1 MLLNYL
7 KIAFR
12 NIIRNKTFSLINILG
27 LTFGLI
33 SFLGISLYVIDEFSY
48 DRFHENSDRIYRA
61 VITAEF
67 DGQTVKWGAV
77 PNKLAPAAAKE
88 IPEIEKATRVFPHN
102 FGDIGFISTET
113 DKFSETKLFYADPEI
128 FDVLTIP
135 MLQGTPEKALDRP
148 GTMIISESSAKRY
161 FGDENPIGKTLVVD
175 NSKSY
180 EITGIYEDFPPNSF
194 LQCRLIASFSSIG
207 FGKPEGQNWGNA
219 SFDTFFLLNKGV
231 KAETVDQKIAG
242 LLEREIPQDER
253 WFKITL
259 QPLLDIRL
267 HSGDLTTSIDRREY
281 GDYKQVQVLIAL
293 ALVILI
299 IAAVNYMNLTTAQA
313 QRRNKEVG
321 ISKTLGATFFEL
333 NSKFYFEASIFVF
346 LSLIISVILFYSG
359 LPFFNYISG
368 KTILPTFISQSWFWL
383 AFVGLWILLTLISG
397 FYPAF
402 YLSSFSPKSAL
413 LNNSN
418 SGGQSSIRKGL
429 VVLQFSISII
439 LIICATMF
447 YKQISFMRDK
457 KLGYQPDQVV
467 AVMISAA
474 KDPQQVS
481 SLKTEFE
488 SLAEVKE
495 VAYSQAYPGISTSGY
510 TVAHEGSEQ
519 GASIATTR
527 ASHEILDVL
536 GIKLLAGKTL
546 PANKDPKDT
555 TVQVV
560 INKSTADYLGWSPDE
575 AIGRRVRIFWN
586 QPTEIV
592 GVTEDFHFTSLH
604 QPIGNY
610 CFNNS
615 KDNRHIYLLVKVQAG
630 NLSSTIDKLESTFK
644 KVIPAAF
651 EYNFLDQQMAK
662 LYQAEERLSNVVL
675 FFSGLAIFI
684 ACLGLYALASFTAE
698 QRIKEIGI
706 RKVLG
711 ASVFQLVA
719 MLSREF
725 ITLVIIAFAIGI
737 PVGYYLMSNWL
748 EGFAYRTNLDVI
760 VFIISGALALIIA
773 WITVSFESFKAAKRN
788 PVESLRSNS

>member
-33 SFLGISLYVIDEFSY
+33 SFLGISLYVVDEFSY
-48 DRFHENSDRIYRA
+48 DRFHEKSDRIYRA
-61 VITAEF
+61 IINAEF
-67 DGQTVKWGAV
+67 DGQSVKWGAV
-77 PNKLAPAAAKE
+77 PNKMAPAAKE
-88 IPEIEKATRVFPHN
+88 IPEVEKVTRVFHHN
-102 FGDIGFISTET
+102 FGDIGFVSTET
-113 DKFSETKLFYADPEI
+113 DQFSETNLFYADPEI
-128 FDVLTIP
+128 FDVFTIP
-135 MLQGTPEKALDRP
+135 FIQGTPDKALDRP
-148 GTMIISESSAKRY
+148 GTLIISESSAKRY
-161 FGDENPIGKTLVVD
+161 FGDENPVGKTLMVD
-175 NSKSY
+175 NSRSY

-194 LQCRLIASFSSIG
+194 LKCQLIASFSSIG
-207 FGKPEGQNWGNA
+207 FGKPENQNWGNA
-219 SFDTFFLLNKGV
+219 SFDTYFLLNKGV
-231 KAETVDQKIAG
+231 ESETVDQKIAA
-242 LLEREIPQDER
+242 LLEREIPQDDK
-253 WFKITL
+253 WFNITL

-281 GDYKQVQVLIAL
+281 GDYKQVKILIAL

-333 NSKFYFEASIFVF
+333 NSKFYFEASIFV
-346 LSLIISVILFYSG
+346 LISLLISITLFITG
-359 LPFFNYISG
+359 LPLFNAISG
-368 KTILPTFISQSWFWL
+368 KTILPTFISQGWFWL
-383 AFVGLWILLTLISG
+383 SFVGLWILLTLISG

-413 LNNSN
+413 LNTSN

-429 VVLQFSISII
+429 VVMQFSISII
-439 LIICATMF
+439 LIICSAMF
-447 YKQISFMRDK
+447 YKQITFMRDK
-457 KLGYQPDQVV
+457 KLGFQPDQVV

-488 SLAEVKE
+488 SLAEVKQ
-495 VAYSQAYPGISTSGY
+495 VAHSQAYPGISTSGY
-510 TVAHEGSEQ
+510 TVAHEGAEQ

-546 PANKDPKDT
+546 PENKNPKDT

-560 INKSTADYLGWSPDE
+560 INKSTADYLGFSPDE
-575 AIGRRVRIFWN
+575 AIGRRVKIFWN

-592 GVTEDFHFTSLH
+592 GVTEDFHFTSMH
-604 QPIGNY
+604 QTIGNY

-615 KDNRHIYLLVKVQAG
+615 RDNRLIYLLVKVQAG
-630 NLSSTIDKLESTFK
+630 DLTATIGKLESTFK
-644 KVIPAAF
+644 KIIPAAF
-651 EYNFLDQQMAK
+651 EYSFLDQQMAK
-662 LYQAEERLSNVVL
+662 LYQAEERLTNVVL

-706 RKVLG
+706 RKVMG
-711 ASVFQLVA
+711 ASVYQLVA
-719 MLSREF
+719 MLSKDF
-725 ITLVIIAFAIGI
+725 ITLVLFAFFIGI
-737 PVGYYLMSNWL
+737 PVGYFLMSSWL
-748 EGFAYRTNLDVI
+748 EGFAYKTTLDVV
-760 VFIISGALALIIA
+760 VFIVAGVLALLIA
-773 WITVSFESFKAAKRN
+773 FITVSFESFKAARRN
-788 PVESLRSNS
+788 PVESLRI

>member
-1 MLLNYL
+1 MLTNYL

-12 NIIRNKTFSLINILG
+12 NILRNKTFSLINISG
-27 LTFGLI
+27 LTFGLV

-67 DGQTVKWGAV
+67 DGQVNKWGAV
-77 PNKLAPAAAKE
+77 PNKLAPSSKE
-88 IPEIEKATRVFPHN
+88 SPEIEKATRVFHHN
-102 FGDIGFISTET
+102 FGDISFVSPET
-113 DKFSETKLFYADPEI
+113 DQFSETKLFYADPEI
-128 FDVLTIP
+128 FDVFTIP
-135 MLQGTPEKALDRP
+135 FIQGTAEKALDRP
-148 GTMIISESSAKRY
+148 GTIIISETSAKRY
-161 FGDENPIGKTLVVD
+161 FGDANPIGKTLLVD
-175 NSKSY
+175 NARSY
-180 EITGIYEDFPPNSF
+180 EVTGIYEDFPPNSF
-194 LQCRLIASFSSIG
+194 LQCQLIASFSSIG
-207 FGKPEGQNWGNA
+207 FGKPDNQNWGNA
-219 SFDTFFLLNKGV
+219 SFETFFLLNKGV
-231 KAETVDQKIAG
+231 QPETVDQKIAD
-242 LLEREIPQDER
+242 LLALEIPQDDR
-253 WFKITL
+253 WFNITI

-267 HSGDLTTSIDRREY
+267 HSGDLTSSIDRREY
-281 GDYKQVQVLIAL
+281 GDYKQVKILIAL

-346 LSLIISVILFYSG
+346 ISLVLSVVLFYTA
-359 LPFFNYISG
+359 LPLFNFISG
-368 KTILPTFISQSWFWL
+368 KTILPSFISAGWFWL
-383 AFVGLWILLTLISG
+383 SFVVLWALLTLISC

-413 LNNSN
+413 LNTTH
-418 SGGQSSIRKGL
+418 SGGQTSIRKGL
-429 VVLQFSISII
+429 VILQFSISIV
-439 LIICATMF
+439 LIICASLF
-447 YKQISFMRDK
+447 YKQITFMRDK
-457 KLGYQPDQVV
+457 KLGFQPDQVV

-474 KDPQQVS
+474 KDRQQVT

-495 VAYSQAYPGISTSGY
+495 VAHSQAYPGISTSGY
-510 TVAHEGSEQ
+510 TVSHEGAQQ

-546 PANKDPKDT
+546 PETKDPKDT

-560 INKSTADYLGWSPDE
+560 INKSTADYLGYSPDE
-575 AIGRRVRIFWN
+575 AIGRRVKIFWN

-604 QPIGNY
+604 QSIGNY

-615 KDNRHIYLLVKVQAG
+615 RDNRFIYLLVKIQAG
-630 NLSSTIDKLESTFK
+630 NLTSTIDKLESTFK
-644 KVIPAAF
+644 KIIPAAF
-651 EYNFLDQQMAK
+651 EYSFLDQQMAK
-662 LYQAEERLSNVVL
+662 LYQAEERLSNIVL

-684 ACLGLYALASFTAE
+684 ACMGLYALASFTAA

-706 RKVLG
+706 RKVMG
-711 ASVFQLVA
+711 ASVFQLVT
-719 MLSREF
+719 MLSKEF
-725 ITLVIIAFAIGI
+725 IKLVIIAFLIGI
-737 PVGYYLMSNWL
+737 PIGYFMMSNWL
-748 EGFAYRTNLDVI
+748 EGFAYRTDLGVT
-760 VFIISGALALIIA
+760 VFVVSGALAMIIA
-773 WITVSFESFKAAKRN
+773 WITVSFESFKAARRN
-788 PVESLRSNS
+788 PVESLRI